1 MKKGKTLLKTI
12 TAPALIPGQL
22 LLYDE
27 EVTFRNLRSYI
38 PFRAMHV
45 VNTNTT
51 INVEIMFDYSPTK
64 TIVCLSN
71 GIKDIKDQPFRA
83 FSIKNTHGVNTL
95 AAGDVIIELE
105 TY

>member
-12 TAPALIPGQL
+12 TVPVLIPGQL

-27 EVTFRNLRSYI
+27 EVTLRNLRSYI

-45 VNTNTT
+45 VNTNVTA
-51 INVEIMFDYSPTK
+51 NVEIMFDYSPTK

-83 FSIKNTHGVNTL
+83 FSVKNTHATDTI
-95 AAGDVIIELE
+95 AAGDIIIELE